1 MLNSRAMGLSE
12 AKRASHAV
20 QLDPALVD
28 EIAVRISDAVAALVI
43 EILRARG
50 LLSPSGTAPHGLDGN
65 DLACAITPGSDAA
78 LRATA
83 PRPGQDARALWTARQ
98 VAAHYGV
105 NAHFVYGHADE
116 LGCIRLGAGPCARLR
131 FDPQAVRE
139 RWSMVGRLPDLRRKV
154 RTRAGSQQ
162 STCARDDDRGYELL
176 DFDRKP

>member
-1 MLNSRAMGLSE
+1 MGLSE
-12 AKRASHAV
+12 AKRTSQPLHLEQAAV
-20 QLDPALVD
+20 DAIV
-28 EIAVRISDAVAALVI
+28 IRISDAVAALLI
-43 EILRARG
+43 ETLRARG

-139 RWSMVGRLPDLRRKV
+139 RWSMGGRFPVLRRK
-154 RTRAGSQQ
+154 A
-162 STCARDDDRGYELL
+162 
-176 DFDRKP
+176 